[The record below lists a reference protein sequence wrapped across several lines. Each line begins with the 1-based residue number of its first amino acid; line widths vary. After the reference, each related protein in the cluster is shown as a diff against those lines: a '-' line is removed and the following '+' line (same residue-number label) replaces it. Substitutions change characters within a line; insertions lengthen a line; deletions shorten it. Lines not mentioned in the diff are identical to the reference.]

1 MFSDELLFDEDVFTQ
16 SHQASCRR
24 YIALD
29 YGTTNPMVFLDIYD
43 DGTTLWV
50 ANEYY
55 YDSRKE
61 RRQKTDELYADDF
74 ERFVGGKYPDMVVV
88 DPSAASFKVVL
99 RGRGYRVKD
108 ADNNVNDGIR
118 LVAMLMSCRKLRV
131 HRRCENTRRELSNYV
146 WMKKQHSGAKKNH

>member
-1 MFSDELLFDEDVFTQ
+1 MLTS
-16 SHQASCRR
+16 
-24 YIALD
+24 II
-29 YGTTNPMVFLDIYD
+29 TTVGKNV
-43 DGTTLWV
+43 GKK
-50 ANEYY
+50 A
-55 YDSRKE
+55 
-61 RRQKTDELYADDF
+61 DELYADDF

-146 WMKKQHSGAKKNH
+146 WDEKAAQRGEEKSIKD